1 MIGKDLQLRSVVST
15 NRAKLLASFQK
26 HSRALEYKQG
36 KKHGVSLTYKVGP
49 PQKNSHRWELVSCKD
64 SYK

>member
-26 HSRALEYKQG
+26 HSRALEHKEEETGGFHWPTRWAPPKKQ
-36 KKHGVSLTYKVGP
+36 L
-49 PQKNSHRWELVSCKD
+49 
-64 SYK
+64 